1 MTGETAPRDAAAA
14 GIRAGIA
21 ALLRGEEIEGAPL
34 PARTE
39 PSGSGGVVEAFG
51 RFSAFAI
58 RRTCRDLIPGRDL
71 DAEVAG
77 ALALLR
83 RTEHPDHGLRP
94 AQGMGLEDLV
104 VLDLETAGFW
114 GCPVFLVG
122 FLLAEEGRLI
132 TLQLL
137 ARDYPEEAGI
147 VGAAAAVLASRKLL
161 VTFNGKSFDVPFL
174 EERALVHQ
182 VALANRHWK
191 HVDVLHPARRRYAGE
206 LPDCRLQTLERH
218 VAAIHRVGDLPSAE
232 IPAAYH
238 AFAASGRLE
247 ELARVLQH
255 SRVDLLA
262 TVLLFAALAR
272 SGEVEYGPLQG
283 VDGSFN
289 Q

>member
-1 MTGETAPRDAAAA
+1 MTGEAAPRDAAAA
-14 GIRAGIA
+14 GIRAGIG
-21 ALLRGEEIEGAPL
+21 ALLRGEKIGEEPP
-34 PARTE
+34 PARREHSRT
-39 PSGSGGVVEAFG
+39 GGVVEAFG
-51 RFSAFAI
+51 GFCAFAI

-71 DAEVAG
+71 DAEIAG
-77 ALALLR
+77 ALDSLR
-83 RTEHPDHGLRP
+83 RTESPDPGLQP

-122 FLLAEEGRLI
+122 MLLAEEGRLI

-137 ARDYPEEAGI
+137 ARDYPEEAAI
-147 VGAAAAVLASRKLL
+147 VGATATVLASRELL

-174 EERALVHQ
+174 AERALVHQ
-182 VALANRHWK
+182 IVPATGHRK

-218 VAAIHRVGDLPSAE
+218 VAGIHRVGDLPSAE

-247 ELARVLQH
+247 ELARVLHH

-262 TVLLFAALAR
+262 TALLFAALAR
-272 SGEVEYGPLQG
+272 SNGG
-283 VDGSFN
+283 
-289 Q
+289 